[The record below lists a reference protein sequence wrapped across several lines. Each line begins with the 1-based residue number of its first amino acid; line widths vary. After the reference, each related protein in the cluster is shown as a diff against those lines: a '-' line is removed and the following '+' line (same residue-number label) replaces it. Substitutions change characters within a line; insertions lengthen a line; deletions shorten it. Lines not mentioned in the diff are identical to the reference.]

1 MGVKPGYKRTEVGVI
16 PEEWEVKPMGELGQ
30 VRTGPF
36 GTLLK
41 ADEYAGTDGVPLVSV
56 GEIGEGSFRVTDKTP
71 RVPAKVVRR
80 LPQYVL
86 KTGDIVFGRKGAVD
100 RSALVGPSQHGWFLG
115 SDGISLRLNEACN
128 PSYVAWQFQRP
139 ELRAWL
145 IQNAVGTTMA
155 SLNQKVLAGVT
166 VPWAPRTERRAIAT
180 ALSDVDALLTQ
191 LDRLIAKKRDIKQAA
206 MQQLLTGKTRL
217 PGFGGEWVTRTVG
230 ELGTT
235 YGGLVGKS
243 KADFGAGDAQYVTFL
258 NVMGNSVVSPA
269 LFDRVRVPNGEQQN
283 LVRQGDLLFNGSSE
297 TPEEVGMC
305 ALVACEVP
313 DLYLNSFCFGLR
325 LRDEAKVDG
334 LFLTYLIRGEPGRD
348 MMKSL
353 AQGST
358 RYNISKAA
366 LRAAAVSIPDLQEQT
381 AIATLLSDLD
391 AELAALEAR
400 RDKTRALKQGM
411 MQALLTG
418 RTRLV

>member
-1 MGVKPGYKRTEVGVI
+1 MELKPGYKRTEVGVI
-16 PEEWEVKPMGELGQ
+16 PEEWEVRPFLSIVRIANGQ
-30 VRTGPF
+30 VDPRHEPYRSMTLVAPDHIESGTGRLLDKKTAAEQGAVSGKYVF
-36 GTLLK
+36 GPHDVLYSKIRPYLRKATLANFHGLCS
-41 ADEYAGTDGVPLVSV
+41 ADMYPLRPAPDISPGFVLPLVLGERFSAYAESV
-56 GEIGEGSFRVTDKTP
+56 SARSGMPKINRAELAEFLTA
-71 RVPAKVVRR
+71 VP
-80 LPQYVL
+80 P
-86 KTGDIVFGRKGAVD
+86 
-100 RSALVGPSQHGWFLG
+100 
-115 SDGISLRLNEACN
+115 
-128 PSYVAWQFQRP
+128 
-139 ELRAWL
+139 
-145 IQNAVGTTMA
+145 IQE
-155 SLNQKVLAGVT
+155 Q
-166 VPWAPRTERRAIAT
+166 RAIAT
-180 ALSDVDALLTQ
+180 ALSDIDGLLTQ

-217 PGFGGEWVTRTVG
+217 PGFGGEWATRTIG
-230 ELGTT
+230 ELATT

-258 NVMGNSVVSPA
+258 NVMSNSVVNPV
-269 LFDRVRVPNGEQQN
+269 LFDRVRVPSGEPQN
-283 LVRQGDLLFNGSSE
+283 LVRQGDLLLNGSSE

-305 ALVACEVP
+305 ALVACDVP

-334 LFLTYLIRGEPGRD
+334 LFLSYLIRGEPGRD

-366 LRAAAVSIPDLQEQT
+366 IRDAAVSIPELQEQT

-411 MQALLTG
+411 MQELLTG
-418 RTRLV
+418 RTRLI

>member
-1 MGVKPGYKRTEVGVI
+1 MGVKPGYKRTEVGLI
-16 PEEWEVKPMGELGQ
+16 PEEWEIRPFLSIVRIANGQ
-30 VRTGPF
+30 VDPRHEPYRSMTLVAPDHIESGTGRLLDKKTAAEQGAVSGKYVF
-36 GTLLK
+36 GPHDVLYSKIRPYLRKATLANFHGLCS
-41 ADEYAGTDGVPLVSV
+41 ADMYPLRPAPDISPGFVLPLVLGERFSAYAESV
-56 GEIGEGSFRVTDKTP
+56 SARSGMPKINRAELAEFLTA
-71 RVPAKVVRR
+71 VP
-80 LPQYVL
+80 P
-86 KTGDIVFGRKGAVD
+86 
-100 RSALVGPSQHGWFLG
+100 
-115 SDGISLRLNEACN
+115 
-128 PSYVAWQFQRP
+128 
-139 ELRAWL
+139 
-145 IQNAVGTTMA
+145 IQE
-155 SLNQKVLAGVT
+155 Q
-166 VPWAPRTERRAIAT
+166 RAIAT
-180 ALSDVDALLTQ
+180 ALSDIDGLLTQ

-217 PGFGGEWVTRTVG
+217 PGFGGEWATRTIG
-230 ELGTT
+230 ELATT

-258 NVMGNSVVSPA
+258 NVMSNSVVNPV
-269 LFDRVRVPNGEQQN
+269 LFDRVRVPSGEPQN
-283 LVRQGDLLFNGSSE
+283 LVRQGDLLLNGSSE

-305 ALVACEVP
+305 ALVACDVP

-334 LFLTYLIRGEPGRD
+334 LFLSYLIRGEPGRD

-366 LRAAAVSIPDLQEQT
+366 IRDAAVSIPELQEQT

-411 MQALLTG
+411 MQELLTG
-418 RTRLV
+418 RTRLI